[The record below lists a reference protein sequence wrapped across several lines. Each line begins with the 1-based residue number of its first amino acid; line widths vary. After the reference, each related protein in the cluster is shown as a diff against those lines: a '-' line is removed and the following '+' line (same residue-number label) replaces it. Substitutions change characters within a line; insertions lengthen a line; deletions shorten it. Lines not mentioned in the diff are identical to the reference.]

1 MSSFPFR
8 PGSADVEVEQF
19 AAFEHGEDIH
29 AATAAKLFNKTLDEV
44 TSEER
49 RRAKTANFGIIYGIS
64 AFGLSQRLEIPRK
77 EAKDI
82 IDGYFESY
90 PKVKEYMDNV
100 VARAKE
106 EGCLL
111 YTSPS
116 PRD

>member
-1 MSSFPFR
+1 M
-8 PGSADVEVEQF
+8 
-19 AAFEHGEDIH
+19 
-29 AATAAKLFNKTLDEV
+29 

-90 PKVKEYMDNV
+90 PKVKEYMDDV
-100 VARAKE
+100 VAKAKE
-106 EGCLL
+106 EDSSRRSSAAAAIST
-111 YTSPS
+111 TSPRTTPWRVAWPS
-116 PRD
+116 AMP